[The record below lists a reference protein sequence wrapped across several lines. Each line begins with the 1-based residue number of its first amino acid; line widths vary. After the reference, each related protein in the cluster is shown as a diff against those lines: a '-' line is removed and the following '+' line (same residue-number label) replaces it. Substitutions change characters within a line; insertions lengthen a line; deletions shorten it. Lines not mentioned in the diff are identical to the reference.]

1 MAATNEFRMS
11 AARYEELKKELEY
24 DKTTR
29 ADEVSEQIKVA
40 RGFGDLSENSEYDEA
55 KNEQGKL
62 YSRIAE
68 LENILEHAVIIDEND
83 QPKDQI
89 TIGSKVGVINVKTGA
104 KGAYQVVGSQEAD
117 PMHGAISEESPFS
130 ARLCWARKSVW
141 RLTVEAPVGA
151 CVPHRH
157 HRALSTDPKRIQRR
171 KKFHGRGKEAGRGRA
186 EHRRHPENSP
196 GQALSAAGGGAGP
209 VPADQI

>member
-29 ADEVSEQIKVA
+29 ADEVSEQIKIA

-83 QPKDQI
+83 QPKDQV
-89 TIGSKVGVINVKTGA
+89 TIGSKVGVVNVKTGA
-104 KGAYQVVGSQEAD
+104 AGAYQVVGSQEAD
-117 PMHGAISEESPFS
+117 PMHGAVSEESPFGK
-130 ARLCWARKSVW
+130 ALLGAKIGDEVTDNTVVAQLEQLQRKV
-141 RLTVEAPVGA
+141 
-151 CVPHRH
+151 
-157 HRALSTDPKRIQRR
+157 K
-171 KKFHGRGKEAGRGRA
+171 AGTR
-186 EHRRHPENSP
+186 P
-196 GQALSAAGGGAGP
+196 
-209 VPADQI
+209 